1 MNFAQRRREE
11 AAGVSFRKAEVPVAS
26 ELPGRTHSKPR
37 RVLPLQSCE
46 CPRKREYRWYHGDLL
61 RPEF

>member
-11 AAGVSFRKAEVPVAS
+11 AAGVSFRKAGIPVAS
-26 ELPGRTHSKPR
+26 ELPGRTHSKPC
-37 RVLPLQSCE
+37 RVLPLQSHE
-46 CPRKREYRWYHGDLL
+46 CPRRREYRWYHGDLL